1 VVDGVFVRTTFT
13 PDILEGQVRGIFVLA
28 IDITEEK
35 LAQEAVNRSDERY
48 KAFIKHSTEG
58 IWRFELEKPI
68 PTNLSTEEQVL
79 LAYTHGYLAEC
90 NDAMARQ
97 YGFSSASEIIGSRL
111 ADLLVQDDP

>member
-68 PTNLSTEEQVL
+68 PTNLSDRRAGPSRIHPRLPRRVQRR
-79 LAYTHGYLAEC
+79 
-90 NDAMARQ
+90 D
-97 YGFSSASEIIGSRL
+97 GSPVWIFVRFGDHRL
-111 ADLLVQDDP
+111 EACRSTRAG